1 MLYDITAVALGAV
14 FGALLRWL
22 LGLMLA
28 DTVSWFALG
37 TLAANWFGG
46 FLIGIAAELVGNPHW
61 RLLLITGFLGSLTT
75 FSGFSLEIVGM
86 LQAQRWLRRCC
97 TCSVPCCLLCWEFT
111 LRSVLNKPRI
121 NIEAV

>member
-1 MLYDITAVALGAV
+1 MLYDMTAVALGAV

-22 LGLMLA
+22 LGPMLA

-75 FSGFSLEIVGM
+75 FSGLCCRRSGGPPP
-86 LQAQRWLRRCC
+86 WLRRCC